1 MNRGGGKFFRPQG
14 PDNDNTFDS
23 DGSSDDSDD
32 YEGDDVAVQP
42 PAPVQPPVNKS
53 KQTAN
58 LSSSEEEDS
67 DDNESDDDDN
77 DNAPSKTSTST
88 SNNNNNK
95 RKNNNNNNNSN
106 SKQGHKSKK
115 AKPSFIDEEAEA
127 SDDDSIEEED
137 YGTHHDPH
145 DRVKKHY
152 TQEDIRRENM
162 DDEALAIINRQ
173 NRRRNHLAQ
182 FGTEDD
188 AEDIARQIEERHR
201 MAHHRVDR
209 RVLEDA
215 DASIHE
221 HGNQNLSAVSQQS
234 LLPSVSDPSLWMF
247 GCQTGKEQELVYQ
260 IMNKCIAFARQG
272 KPLGITSAVA
282 AQSKGRIYIESFSEP
297 AVREAMQGIRGLMV
311 YSMRL
316 VPISDMTTVMTVT
329 PKKKPVKNNEW
340 VRMARGHYKGD
351 LALVRSVRES
361 GIKCVIQC
369 VPRLDLTLSDLPPE
383 EAKIRRRTVKPP
395 QKFFVSQEVASLGK
409 QSLTRQRFPGGV
421 GIMGLGSG
429 SADNYCDFFEGNYYH
444 DGYLLKE
451 VTVGTMVKPCG
462 EDEPPTLDELQRFR
476 NRNKESASG
485 GMGGGYNAGGEGEE
499 ENEGSKIAKS
509 LLDELSDLQG
519 KTSIAQGSSNIGGLV
534 IGDTVEII
542 EGDLVGMGGKLM
554 SIDGSTVKVKPMGV
568 GADTLTTEVE
578 FLISQVRKLI
588 PVGAHVKV
596 IEGRYANETGV
607 VVAVEKLEG
616 ESDATAVI
624 LTDMT
629 HKEVSVRISQ
639 LQESA
644 EVASG
649 QNTLAGYEL
658 HDLLVLSG
666 GGSLNE
672 VGVVVCVGHEEFTV
686 INNHEIVREVSP
698 EELHGKHK
706 EIKFML
712 VILSV
717 WQEDPAKARM

>member
-32 YEGDDVAVQP
+32 YEGDDVAVT
-42 PAPVQPPVNKS
+42 APVQPPVNKS

-58 LSSSEEEDS
+58 LSSSEEDDS

-77 DNAPSKTSTST
+77 DNAPSKTSTGT

-95 RKNNNNNNNSN
+95 RKNNNNNSN

-329 PKKKPVKNNEW
+329 PKKKP
-340 VRMARGHYKGD
+340 
-351 LALVRSVRES
+351 
-361 GIKCVIQC
+361 
-369 VPRLDLTLSDLPPE
+369 
-383 EAKIRRRTVKPP
+383 
-395 QKFFVSQEVASLGK
+395 GK
-409 QSLTRQRFPGGV
+409 
-421 GIMGLGSG
+421 
-429 SADNYCDFFEGNYYH
+429 
-444 DGYLLKE
+444 
-451 VTVGTMVKPCG
+451 
-462 EDEPPTLDELQRFR
+462 
-476 NRNKESASG
+476 
-485 GMGGGYNAGGEGEE
+485 
-499 ENEGSKIAKS
+499 
-509 LLDELSDLQG
+509 
-519 KTSIAQGSSNIGGLV
+519 
-534 IGDTVEII
+534 
-542 EGDLVGMGGKLM
+542 
-554 SIDGSTVKVKPMGV
+554 
-568 GADTLTTEVE
+568 
-578 FLISQVRKLI
+578 
-588 PVGAHVKV
+588 
-596 IEGRYANETGV
+596 
-607 VVAVEKLEG
+607 
-616 ESDATAVI
+616 
-624 LTDMT
+624 
-629 HKEVSVRISQ
+629 
-639 LQESA
+639 
-644 EVASG
+644 
-649 QNTLAGYEL
+649 
-658 HDLLVLSG
+658 
-666 GGSLNE
+666 
-672 VGVVVCVGHEEFTV
+672 
-686 INNHEIVREVSP
+686 
-698 EELHGKHK
+698 
-706 EIKFML
+706 
-712 VILSV
+712 
-717 WQEDPAKARM
+717 